1 MKTNA
6 EPSRRSPRIKR
17 VDDLVTGKTN
27 KITKSTGKSKKK
39 KSKKAKPAAKVTV
52 HSDPEPLPVIDR
64 VDDVKV
70 NYLGDLH
77 GLVHND
83 RVYFQIKHGRKQYL
97 IHYAGYE
104 DIHNE
109 WLPFDVIDNPQLI
122 AEFDSRRNNF

>member
-17 VDDLVTGKTN
+17 VGDQVGAKSD
-27 KITKSTGKSKKK
+27 KITKSTGKPKKK

-70 NYLGDLH
+70 SYLVDL
-77 GLVHND
+77 VQND
-83 RVYFQIKHGRKQYL
+83 RV
-97 IHYAGYE
+97 
-104 DIHNE
+104 
-109 WLPFDVIDNPQLI
+109 
-122 AEFDSRRNNF
+122 S